1 MYKLYIHIH
10 NIHIINLVQSV
21 CIYIYICVCVCIYIY
36 IYIYIYTYIHII
48 YIYIYIICVY
58 GNTDYRKSEKNNEL
72 AVQLVTDTFAAL
84 RGKINGKL
92 PLNCSCL
99 HSKLARKSM
108 SRLSFWGQKKGP
120 ESAH

>member
-1 MYKLYIHIH
+1 MVIQTIV
-10 NIHIINLVQSV
+10 NL
-21 CIYIYICVCVCIYIY
+21 
-36 IYIYIYTYIHII
+36 
-48 YIYIYIICVY
+48 
-58 GNTDYRKSEKNNEL
+58 KKNNEL

>member
-21 CIYIYICVCVCIYIY
+21 CIYIYIYVCVYVSIYTY
-36 IYIYIYTYIHII
+36 TYTYIHIYI
-48 YIYIYIICVY
+48 SYIYLSYVCMVIQTIV
-58 GNTDYRKSEKNNEL
+58 NLKKNNEL

>member
-1 MYKLYIHIH
+1 MYLY
-10 NIHIINLVQSV
+10 L
-21 CIYIYICVCVCIYIY
+21 YIY
-36 IYIYIYTYIHII
+36 IYIYIYTYI
-48 YIYIYIICVY
+48 YIYMCVCVY
-58 GNTDYRKSEKNNEL
+58 GNTDYRKSEKKNNEL

-84 RGKINGKL
+84 QGKINGKL

-108 SRLSFWGQKKGP
+108 SRLSSWGQKKGP

>member
-21 CIYIYICVCVCIYIY
+21 CIYIYMCVCMYLYIH
-36 IYIYIYTYIHII
+36 IHIHIYIYTYHI
-48 YIYIYIICVY
+48 YIYLSYVCMVIQTIV
-58 GNTDYRKSEKNNEL
+58 NLKKNNEL